1 MSSSR
6 SSSRSRLNNKPAS
19 PAVAAARAPWID
31 DGIDYGPASAAVR
44 ELALWAL
51 AVAERDVEDWPAAR
65 KRVRN
70 TRRFVLARLDG
81 KDRRLPI
88 EDVLFTASLLARIF
102 DDDLGLDLADAL
114 AIFDSLELPTESL
127 PAPTPRSP
135 SHARGARPIASAPQR
150 PMHVA
155 PPLLRFCDECGY
167 VHEPGLHVGYR
178 NAA

>member
-6 SSSRSRLNNKPAS
+6 SSSRSRRNNKPARA
-19 PAVAAARAPWID
+19 AVAAARAPWID
-31 DGIDYGPASAAVR
+31 DGIDYGPASAAAR

-51 AVAERDVEDWPAAR
+51 GIAERDVEDWPAAR

-81 KDRRLPI
+81 KDRCLPL
-88 EDVLFTASLLARIF
+88 EDVLFTASVLARIF
-102 DDDLGLDLADAL
+102 DADLGLELVDAL
-114 AIFDSLELPTESL
+114 AIFASLELPMESL
-127 PAPTPRSP
+127 ATPVPRSAP
-135 SHARGARPIASAPQR
+135 LTRNVRPISSAPQR
-150 PMHVA
+150 PTHVA
-155 PPLLRFCDECGY
+155 PAPLRFCDECGY